1 MAGRA
6 VGQADWKPEDIER
19 ALAAWMKHGSA
30 EQASKETGIPVRTIR
45 CWRARHPERFADHC
59 RRLARELQDLREE
72 TARDAAEGVR
82 EGVLICRQAL
92 RGNSAVDG
100 KTVASLIKALSYV
113 ENSLDR
119 ISRLDAGNPTDIVE
133 DRRTDNDLIGEIER
147 ALQDP
152 SLRAA
157 FEEHREAAA

>member
-1 MAGRA
+1 MAGRVA
-6 VGQADWKPEDIER
+6 GRPDWKPEDIER

-82 EGVLICRQAL
+82 EGVLISRQAL

-100 KTVASLIKALSYV
+100 KTGASLIKALSYV

-119 ISRLDAGNPTDIVE
+119 ISRLDASTPTEIVE
-133 DRRTDNDLIGEIER
+133 DRRSDGDLLVEIQQALNDP
-147 ALQDP
+147 ALRQQW
-152 SLRAA
+152 AA
-157 FEEHREAAA
+157 QASE